1 MFQTYMNAS
10 TDELK
15 DANTELYEKTPAAM
29 NTMLEK
35 QPRAEALLKRQQR
48 SKMVVTDVPPTTPGT
63 LHHITAVHST
73 NLL

>member
-1 MFQTYMNAS
+1 MNANK
-10 TDELK
+10 DELK

-35 QPRAEALLKRQQR
+35 QPRAQALLKKQQR
-48 SKMVVTDVPPTTPGT
+48 SKMVVTDAPSTTPGT

-73 NLL
+73 NS